1 MTTRHPKRLELEK
14 KVGYDGKDAG
24 HLMRLLFMAEEICG
38 GKGVIVKRPD
48 WEYLLEIRRGEILLD
63 TLMEQVDIQIKR
75 IEEAYKTTTL
85 PNKPNTDVIEQI
97 VIKIIENIF

>member
-1 MTTRHPKRLELEK
+1 
-14 KVGYDGKDAG
+14 
-24 HLMRLLFMAEEICG
+24 
-38 GKGVIVKRPD
+38 
-48 WEYLLEIRRGEILLD
+48 
-63 TLMEQVDIQIKR
+63 MEQVDIQIKR